1 MTTFKC
7 ASCDK
12 TQEAEEAPEC
22 CGAPMAP
29 AEAAPAEEKKE
40 ETAEEAPA
48 EEKKEEAAKEAPAE
62 EPKEEPQ

>member
-12 TQEAEEAPEC
+12 TQEAEEVPEC
-22 CGAPMAP
+22 CGTPMAP

-40 ETAEEAPA
+40 EAPA
-48 EEKKEEAAKEAPAE
+48 EEKKEEAAE
-62 EPKEEPQ
+62 EPKEEKP

>member
-12 TQEAEEAPEC
+12 TQEAEEVPEC
-22 CGAPMAP
+22 CGTPMAP

-40 ETAEEAPA
+40 EAPAEEKKEEAPA
-48 EEKKEEAAKEAPAE
+48 EEKKEEAAE
-62 EPKEEPQ
+62 EPKKE

>member
-40 ETAEEAPA
+40 EAAEATPA
-48 EEKKEEAAKEAPAE
+48 EEKKEEAAE
-62 EPKEEPQ
+62 EPSEEKPQ